1 MTIDKKFEKAKKDIE
16 NNRIICFF
24 YRDEGSDWIP
34 FYGELRKGNGD
45 FIERLII
52 NQFTYLKLH
61 DIRIS
66 PVQLIGDFYL
76 EIYNGQYLYQR
87 RVFQYGSRF

>member
-52 NQFTYLKLH
+52 N
-61 DIRIS
+61 
-66 PVQLIGDFYL
+66 
-76 EIYNGQYLYQR
+76 
-87 RVFQYGSRF
+87 